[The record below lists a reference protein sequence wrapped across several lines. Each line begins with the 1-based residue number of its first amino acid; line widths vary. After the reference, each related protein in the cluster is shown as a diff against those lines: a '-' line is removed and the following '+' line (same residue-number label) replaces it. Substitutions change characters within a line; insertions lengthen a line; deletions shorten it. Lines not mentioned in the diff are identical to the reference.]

1 MASLAAMQLLR
12 VPTLSS
18 SSSSVPST
26 VQRPPFLSTFSV
38 GRKSQ
43 LNSKPASSYSYGFVR
58 NNGILTTRS
67 WNHATVKSLSNSPL
81 ISPHDNWGIW
91 TALLATGALGLWSEK
106 TKVGSTVSA
115 ALVSILIGLAASNA
129 GIIPYEAP
137 AYSVVIKFLLP
148 LTVPLLLF
156 RADMQQLIRS
166 TGTLLLVFLLG
177 SAINYVA
184 ISEALG
190 TSSSIVAAG
199 VAADNVIC
207 AVYFIVLF
215 GLASKIPSETSFF
228 SNNATTDL
236 PSDSASK
243 LPVLQMGTSLAVSF
257 AICKASTSLTRFFGI
272 QNCDLPVITTIVVI
286 LATSFPGY
294 FRPIAPTADAIAVV
308 LMQVFF
314 AVVGAGGSIWNV
326 ITTAPSIFMFAFV
339 QVTVHLIVILGLGK
353 LFCVDLKLLLLAS
366 NANIGGPTTAC
377 GMAKA
382 KAWDSLVVPG
392 ILAGIF
398 GVSIATFLGIGF
410 GILVLK
416 HL

>member
-1 MASLAAMQLLR
+1 MP
-12 VPTLSS
+12 V
-18 SSSSVPST
+18 
-26 VQRPPFLSTFSV
+26 
-38 GRKSQ
+38 KSQ
-43 LNSKPASSYSYGFVR
+43 
-58 NNGILTTRS
+58 
-67 WNHATVKSLSNSPL
+67 SNSPL

-115 ALVSILIGLAASNA
+115 ALVSILMGLAASNA

-156 RADMQQLIRS
+156 RADVQHLIRS
-166 TGTLLLVFLLG
+166 TGTLLLAFLLG
-177 SAINYVA
+177 SVATIAGTLVAFLLVPMRSLGPDNWKIAAALMGSYIGGAINYVA

-190 TSSSIVAAG
+190 TSSSVIAAG

-207 AVYFIVLF
+207 AVYFVVLF
-215 GLASKIPSETSFF
+215 GLASKIPSETSSF

-243 LPVLQMGTSLAVSF
+243 IPVLQMGTSLAVSF
-257 AICKASTSLTRFFGI
+257 AICKASTSLTRLFGI
-272 QNCDLPVITTIVVI
+272 QNCDLLVITTIVVI

-294 FRPIAPTADAIAVV
+294 FRPVAPTADAIAVV

-326 ITTAPSIFMFAFV
+326 INTAPSIFVFALV

-353 LFCVDLKLLLLAS
+353 LFCLDLKLLLLAS

-382 KAWDSLVVPG
+382 KAWDSLVIPG
-392 ILAGIF
+392 ILAGVF
-398 GVSIATFLGIGF
+398 GISIATYLGIAFGF
-410 GILVLK
+410 LVLR

>member
-228 SNNATTDL
+228 SNNVTTDL

-339 QVTVHLIVILGLGK
+339 QVTIHLIVILGLGK